1 MQHLQYLD
9 LSENE
14 FEEFS
19 QDFGV
24 LRALRLF
31 DISKNKISSMP
42 CKYTQ
47 GHQNLFEFLADL
59 NEMVCLR
66 DLNISEN
73 KIDHLPHEKVKSLVI

>member
-1 MQHLQYLD
+1 MVNTLNDQFQQVRCMQHLQYLD

-31 DISKNKISSMP
+31 NISKNKISSMP
-42 CKYTQ
+42 CKYLQVQPKTYPS
-47 GHQNLFEFLADL
+47 F
-59 NEMVCLR
+59 
-66 DLNISEN
+66 
-73 KIDHLPHEKVKSLVI
+73 

>member
-24 LRALRLF
+24 LRALRIF
-31 DISKNKISSMP
+31 NISKNKISTMP
-42 CKYTQ
+42 CKYRYLQ
-47 GHQNLFEFLADL
+47 SEIDP
-59 NEMVCLR
+59 
-66 DLNISEN
+66 ISE
-73 KIDHLPHEKVKSLVI
+73 KYL

>member
-1 MQHLQYLD
+1 MVNTLNDQFQQVRCMQHLQYLD

-31 DISKNKISSMP
+31 NISKNKISSMP
-42 CKYTQ
+42 CKYLQVEPKTYPS
-47 GHQNLFEFLADL
+47 
-59 NEMVCLR
+59 V
-66 DLNISEN
+66 
-73 KIDHLPHEKVKSLVI
+73 

>member
-31 DISKNKISSMP
+31 NISKNKISSMP
-42 CKYTQ
+42 CKYHT
-47 GHQNLFEFLADL
+47 
-59 NEMVCLR
+59 
-66 DLNISEN
+66 
-73 KIDHLPHEKVKSLVI
+73 